1 MKMKKCKLFWKL
13 GDSDKHIISQPFDD
27 DEEYYSLMDIVRL
40 SFPPRQ

>member
-27 DEEYYSLMDIVRL
+27 DEEYYSLKLPIPKMGFV
-40 SFPPRQ
+40 P